1 MSLANESKPDRKAV
15 IVLTCCALQSACY
28 SPTGIVILFILAQ
41 FQGEVQTNLTV
52 KRFLMC
58 SAAGKYPL
66 SLLPLV
72 AASSPKGTPYGYAAK
87 FPATAKAVPL
97 GKVA

>member
-41 FQGEVQTNLTV
+41 IQGEVQTNLTV
-52 KRFLMC
+52 NMEINFPHEGFPR
-58 SAAGKYPL
+58 SGEAVTAGD
-66 SLLPLV
+66 
-72 AASSPKGTPYGYAAK
+72 
-87 FPATAKAVPL
+87 
-97 GKVA
+97 